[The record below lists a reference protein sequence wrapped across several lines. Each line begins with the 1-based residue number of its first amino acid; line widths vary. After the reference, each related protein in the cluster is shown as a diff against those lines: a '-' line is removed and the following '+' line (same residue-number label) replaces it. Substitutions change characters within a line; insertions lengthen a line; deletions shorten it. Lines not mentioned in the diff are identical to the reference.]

1 MKKFIAVLLMCA
13 AAGLSSPAPHPI
25 PAAVPTVVTSQP
37 TLLYGT
43 LVQMYF
49 QIFTAMGMSPAE
61 GLTNLQYQA
70 VQWILLQI
78 EALQIEN
85 GTQAH

>member
-1 MKKFIAVLLMCA
+1 MRKLAILLMCA
-13 AAGLSSPAPHPI
+13 TLGLSSPAPHPV

-43 LVQMYF
+43 LVQVYY
-49 QIFTAMGMSPAE
+49 QIFTAMGMPPAE
-61 GLTNLQYQA
+61 AYEFAVNQA
-70 VQWILLQI
+70 VEWILLQI
-78 EALQIEN
+78 EVLQIEN